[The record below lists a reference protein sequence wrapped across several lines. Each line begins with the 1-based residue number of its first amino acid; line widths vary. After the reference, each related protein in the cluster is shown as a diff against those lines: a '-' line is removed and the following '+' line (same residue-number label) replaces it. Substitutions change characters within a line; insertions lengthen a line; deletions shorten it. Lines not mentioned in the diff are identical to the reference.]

1 MSVCRVIF
9 SSWQHGGEQ
18 LSIELFIIIIIIK
31 YMFYKD
37 GQ

>member
-1 MSVCRVIF
+1 MLYNPCQTICRNI
-9 SSWQHGGEQ
+9 
-18 LSIELFIIIIIIK
+18 IIIIIIIIK

>member
-1 MSVCRVIF
+1 MCDT
-9 SSWQHGGEQ
+9 
-18 LSIELFIIIIIIK
+18 LATTLFPLFIIIIIIIIK